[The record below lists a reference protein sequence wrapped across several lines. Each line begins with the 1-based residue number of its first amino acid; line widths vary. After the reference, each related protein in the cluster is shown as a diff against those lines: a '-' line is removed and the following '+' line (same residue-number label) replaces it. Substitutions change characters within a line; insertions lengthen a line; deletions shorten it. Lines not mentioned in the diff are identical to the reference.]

1 MPLNDKQ
8 IRPFLIRFLN
18 SESNRPQRVME
29 ELSVCY
35 GDAIADVVA
44 ADKFLHCYEIKGET
58 DTVQRIQHQGQFY
71 NKSFMKITLVTTKN
85 HLEYAEKQ
93 APSYW
98 GILLASNSDN
108 GTIFD
113 EIRPAEENPEF
124 SGEEALHTLWK
135 NELLDIS
142 KERKIPVKEKM
153 SKRTISQ
160 ILADN
165 LTNEFIAKSIS
176 NIIQNRTY
184 NSKSSYI

>member
-8 IRPFLIRFLN
+8 IRPFLISFLN
-18 SESNRPQRVME
+18 SESKKPKKVME

-85 HLEYAEKQ
+85 HLEYAENQ
-93 APSYW
+93 APAYW
-98 GILLASNSDN
+98 GILLASDSGN
-108 GTIFD
+108 GTIFE

-142 KERKIPVKEKM
+142 KKKKIPVKEKM

-165 LTNEFIAKSIS
+165 LSDEFIAESIS
-176 NIIQNRTY
+176 QSVQHRTY
-184 NSKSSYI
+184 TW